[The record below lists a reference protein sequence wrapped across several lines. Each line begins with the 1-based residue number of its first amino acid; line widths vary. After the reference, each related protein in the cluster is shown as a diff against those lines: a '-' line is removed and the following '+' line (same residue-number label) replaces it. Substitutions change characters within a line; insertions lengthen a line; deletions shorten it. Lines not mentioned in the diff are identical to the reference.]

1 MDKKTTD
8 IVAYITPIGWIIAMC
23 AGDKEGSKFQL
34 NQTLVLWLA
43 EIILSV
49 LGQVLG
55 RISLATALAGSLI
68 TGVGS
73 LFCFICWIIGLIG
86 ACQGADKPMPLFS
99 SIKILK

>member
-34 NQTLVLWLA
+34 NQTLVLWIA
-43 EIILSV
+43 EIIFSV
-49 LGQVLG
+49 IGQVFAHLG
-55 RISLATALAGSLI
+55 LALALTGNLI
-68 TGVGS
+68 TGIGS
-73 LFCFICWIIGLIG
+73 LFCFICWIIGIIG
-86 ACQGADKPMPLFS
+86 ACQGQEKPMPLFS

>member
-8 IVAYITPIGWIIAMC
+8 IVAYLSPIGWVIAMC

-34 NQTLVLWLA
+34 NQTLVLWIA
-43 EIILSV
+43 EIAISVVGQILGIV
-49 LGQVLG
+49 IGLL
-55 RISLATALAGSLI
+55 GSLI

-73 LFCFICWIIGLIG
+73 LFCFVCWIIGLIG